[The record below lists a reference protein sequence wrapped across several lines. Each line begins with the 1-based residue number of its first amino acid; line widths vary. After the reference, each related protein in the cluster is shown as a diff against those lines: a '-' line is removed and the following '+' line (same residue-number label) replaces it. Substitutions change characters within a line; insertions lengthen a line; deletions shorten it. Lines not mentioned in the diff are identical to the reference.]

1 MFDLINLNEFI
12 FRASV
17 AAGWPEKDVTKRWFW
32 PVKVGTH
39 VVNIKDEDCVMA
51 SLMLIWVTRLR
62 TWGFSS
68 LSRSGRTDLRNRQD
82 LILYVFLC
90 SSSSVII
97 FRLSEHLFIQQSYL
111 TFFSTFRSINSS
123 LVGLGLALIQ
133 TCLHLLGV
141 VRGAVKKKPVYLQT
155 LSK

>member
-1 MFDLINLNEFI
+1 M
-12 FRASV
+12 
-17 AAGWPEKDVTKRWFW
+17 KRWFW
-32 PVKVGTH
+32 PVKVGAH

-51 SLMLIWVTRLR
+51 SLMLIWVTTLR

-68 LSRSGRTDLRNRQD
+68 LSRSGKDLRNRQD

-141 VRGAVKKKPVYLQT
+141 VRLYKVREEMKSSLHLYRLGAYEKMVTRKQSYSYWPR
-155 LSK
+155 SCCS